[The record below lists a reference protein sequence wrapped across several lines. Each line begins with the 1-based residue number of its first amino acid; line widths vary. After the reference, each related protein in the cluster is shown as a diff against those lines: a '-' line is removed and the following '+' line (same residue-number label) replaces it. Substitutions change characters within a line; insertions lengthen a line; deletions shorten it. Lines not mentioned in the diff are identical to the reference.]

1 MGCFMALGAIVEES
15 PAVESKI
22 RDPKMTLRDNPL
34 ISSADTRTSAAQRE
48 IECKN
53 RRRLIADAEARTGV
67 HGDVYAGIM
76 GMRY

>member
-1 MGCFMALGAIVEES
+1 MGCFMAIGAVMEES
-15 PAVESKI
+15 SAVESKI

-34 ISSADTRTSAAQRE
+34 LSSSDTRASAAQRE

-53 RRRLIADAEARTGV
+53 RRRLIVDAEARTGV

-76 GMRY
+76 SMRY

>member
-1 MGCFMALGAIVEES
+1 MVCFMAIGAVMEES
-15 PAVESKI
+15 SAVASKI

-34 ISSADTRTSAAQRE
+34 LSSDDTRASAAQRE

-53 RRRLIADAEARTGV
+53 RRRLIADAEARTGT

>member
-1 MGCFMALGAIVEES
+1 MGCFMAIGMLEKS
-15 PAVESKI
+15 SAVESKI

-34 ISSADTRTSAAQRE
+34 LSTADTRVSAAQHE
-48 IECKN
+48 IGWKN